1 MTDRT
6 HKPLTAVV
14 FGLGVTGR
22 KIVEILL
29 DREVRIVAAVDAFQF
44 HGLDVGAVLGWPDIG
59 VSVIPDAEAAFAG
72 GAADIAIVSTQ
83 NGIRDIYPTVKLCLE
98 NDTDV
103 ITIAGDAYFPWVDQA
118 SSEARA
124 LHELAVARGKTILG
138 TGVQDVFWDNM
149 PVLLSGAAESITGI
163 HGRSVALVD
172 SYGDWIAE
180 GLCIGKAPEELDRGF
195 ASPFAGVFIG
205 PLHDI
210 AHRFGLTVIDAVTTV
225 EPVIARK
232 AFRSEEAG
240 IEVSAGHLSGLDT
253 CLRLNTVE
261 GVTLS
266 ARFISKLR
274 EDGDSNHATWDIEGS
289 PGLSVFMQDRHD
301 IVTTS
306 ATVVN
311 RIPDVINAAP
321 GFTTVSALP
330 APMFRFRPLGAYARE
345 GVPSDAAISE

>member
-44 HGLDVGAVLGWPDIG
+44 RGLDVGAVLGRPDIG

-103 ITIAGDAYFPWVDQA
+103 ITIAGDAYFPWVDKA

-149 PVLLSGAAESITGI
+149 PVLLSGAAESVTGI

-180 GLCIGKAPEELDRGF
+180 GLCIGKAPEEFDPGF

-240 IEVSAGHLSGLDT
+240 IEVRAGHLSGLDT

-274 EDGDSNHATWDIEGS
+274 EEGDSNHAAWDIEGS
-289 PGLSVFMQDRHD
+289 SGVSVFMQDRHD